1 MALASIV
8 GGWQLDSH
16 DNLEAFLD
24 AMEVPAPAK
33 AAALDA
39 KPHIDVTVDGN
50 NIHIKMSGPRGTIEQ
65 SLTLGEVFD
74 MKNPIT
80 GEMRKAIATL
90 EGSKLVVKPG
100 AKYPK
105 EPQSVYEVIGDKLVC
120 TMSVDSV
127 SCKRLFVKA

>member
-1 MALASIV
+1 MALASMA

-50 NIHIKMSGPRGTIEQ
+50 KLHLKMSGPRGTLEQ

-74 MKNPIT
+74 LKNPIT
-80 GEMRKAIATL
+80 GQERKGIANL
-90 EGSKLVVKPG
+90 EGDKLVVKPG
-100 AKYPK
+100 AQYPK
-105 EPQSVYEVIGDKLVC
+105 EPQSVYEVVGDKLVC
-120 TMSVDSV
+120 TMSVGDV
-127 SCKRLFVKA
+127 SCKRFFVKA